1 VRELPTHITVWRR
14 EAAVGEE
21 EEEDVVEPMAEL
33 EEQLVSVA

>member
-1 VRELPTHITVWRR
+1 VRELPTYITVWRR

-21 EEEDVVEPMAEL
+21 EEDAVEPMAEL